1 MSERLRRFQL
11 MYIRLKLFWR
21 AEHLALCRSAF
32 SLRRCAWVLFFTG
45 LFWLLWVLVAL
56 GRTLDYVFFPG
67 FQRREVGEPFFIV
80 AVPRSGT
87 THLKSCSAL
96 MMIASST

>member
-1 MSERLRRFQL
+1 

-21 AEHLALCRSAF
+21 AEHVALWRSAF
-32 SLRRCAWVLFFTG
+32 SLRRWIWVLSFTW

-56 GRTLDYVFFPG
+56 GRALDHVFFRR
-67 FQRREVGEPFFIV
+67 FRRREVGEPFFIV